1 MRSTTRQ
8 YDVLNAIRAYKDE
21 HGFSPSMRDLMG
33 MTGITSLSVVSYYLR
48 RLENDGLIRRTEN
61 INRSIEV
68 TGMIIR
74 TPELKLMDQ
83 RKNIHAQL
91 SQKRSAAGK
100 AGKGAT
106 AFVPKKKKD
115 DGL

>member
-1 MRSTTRQ
+1 
-8 YDVLNAIRAYKDE
+8 
-21 HGFSPSMRDLMG
+21 
-33 MTGITSLSVVSYYLR
+33 
-48 RLENDGLIRRTEN
+48 
-61 INRSIEV
+61 
-68 TGMIIR
+68 MIIR

-115 DGL
+115 DGLQKRIERVVKMAKENDAVSGQDVFGTTVVRFCFGVCGL